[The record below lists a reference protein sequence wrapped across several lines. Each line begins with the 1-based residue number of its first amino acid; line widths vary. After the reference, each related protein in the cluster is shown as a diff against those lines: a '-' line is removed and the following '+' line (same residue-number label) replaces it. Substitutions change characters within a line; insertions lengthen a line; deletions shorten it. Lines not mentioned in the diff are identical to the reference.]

1 MNKRPEKQEI
11 RKKWVTPTVEKINFN
26 ASEGKFGVFDEATDT
41 QGNQIG
47 S

>member
-26 ASEGKFGVFDEATDT
+26 ASEGKFGVFDEATDSE
-41 QGNQIG
+41 GNQIG

>member
-1 MNKRPEKQEI
+1 MDKKSNKKI
-11 RKKWVTPTVEKINFN
+11 KKLKWVRPSIQSLDFN
-26 ASEGKFGVFDEATDT
+26 KSEGKFGVFDEDTDT